1 MKYKNII
8 LLIFLSCIFPTYT
21 HYSFANEASVA
32 LQFKEVG
39 ILPFAEATYRNMLGR
54 DYVVAPDVVGLD
66 KKITIAVSKIER
78 NRLPHFL
85 EGILKSV
92 GLRTREHQGIIYI
105 ERIDGPSLQTDH
117 QEIIEEKS
125 LPLPIQSK
133 HYTVPEI
140 IPEKLF
146 VDKNALKEAVAV
158 DKEPDTIEIYRPKY
172 RSVDYLYGVLS
183 VIGIKKTGG
192 GSTLN
197 AQNTKDDILLL
208 IGDDQKV
215 ARAKKILE
223 QIDVRPYSVHVRA
236 ALIEYADSSD
246 NGFSIG
252 ALFNLLAGK
261 LSIAYNPGAS
271 LTNFVRFKNMTV
283 DAVVSAIAGDTR
295 FRFIS
300 EPTIRIADG
309 ERGSLVV
316 GAEVPIRGALTL
328 TKEGHPLQAIEY
340 RTSGVVLNVEPK
352 IFEQRIA
359 AKIRQTVSNFSQT
372 KTSNIDSPTLLKR
385 ELETVVDIEEGE
397 LLILAGL
404 DEDKRTYT
412 DSGLAFLPNFMRSRT
427 ENNSRTQLLVVME
440 MRKQ

>member
-1 MKYKNII
+1 MRYKNII
-8 LLIFLSCIFPTYT
+8 LLIALLCALPTY
-21 HYSFANEASVA
+21 ANHAQSINDAPVA
-32 LQFKEVG
+32 LQFKEIG
-39 ILPFAEATYRNMLGR
+39 ILSFAEATYRTMLGR
-54 DYVVAPDVVGLD
+54 DYVIASDVIGLD

-78 NRLPHFL
+78 NRLPDFL
-85 EGILKSV
+85 EGVLKSV

-105 ERIDGPSLQTDH
+105 EKIDGLSLLVAEQNIT
-117 QEIIEEKS
+117 EAKSFIE
-125 LPLPIQSK
+125 PK
-133 HYTVPEI
+133 HLIVPEI
-140 IPEKLF
+140 ISQNLSDDLNNK
-146 VDKNALKEAVAV
+146 KEAEALE
-158 DKEPDTIEIYRPKY
+158 DQEPDNIEIYRPKY
-172 RSVDYLYGVLS
+172 RTVEYLSSILS
-183 VIGIKKTGG
+183 VIGIRKIKNNLAAN
-192 GSTLN
+192 SS
-197 AQNTKDDILLL
+197 NTKEDILLL
-208 IGDDQKV
+208 AGDDQKI
-215 ARAKKILE
+215 ARAKKLLE
-223 QIDVRPYSVHVRA
+223 QIDIRPYSVHVRA
-236 ALIEYADSSD
+236 ALIEYSDSSD

-261 LSIAYNPGAS
+261 LSIAYSPGAS
-271 LTNFVRFKNMTV
+271 LTNFVRFKNTTV

-328 TKEGHPLQAIEY
+328 TKEGHPLQSIEY

-427 ENNSRTQLLVVME
+427 ENNARTQLLVVME
-440 MRKQ
+440 MRRQ